1 MDFDTLFVLVFVQLN
16 YIKFKGATIMK
27 TSHTNE
33 IIREIAV
40 KHGVSCEEVTSALET
55 AIDYGRASSDPRAQ
69 LFWKGIVPEGDEPEL
84 EYLLQSL
91 AALAVF
97 RLANHP

>member
-1 MDFDTLFVLVFVQLN
+1 
-16 YIKFKGATIMK
+16 MK

-97 RLANHP
+97 RFTDQT